1 MPQLYAR
8 LHRRFGRPQDGL
20 TRREMLQAS
29 LAAAAGV
36 LLSNRFDLAAQTG
49 RRVIVVGAGF
59 SGLTAAFELSRAGY
73 DVTVVEARNRVGGRV
88 VSFSDLVPGKNVE
101 GGAELIG
108 SNHPTWVA
116 YAERFK
122 LTFLDVNEEDL
133 ESPIVLDGKRLS
145 GDESEALWKELEA
158 SVNAMNADA
167 ARVTDADRPWTTP
180 GAEALDRR
188 TLASWIQGLKA
199 SAACKAAIDAMM
211 TSDAGVRSEWQSY
224 LANLAMVKGHGLEK
238 YWTDTEVYRCRGGNQ
253 QLARKLLAEIGEK
266 RVLLAT
272 PVDAVSVDDRLARVR
287 LANGRTLEAEDVI
300 VTVPPSVWNKIAFDP
315 VLPASLA
322 PQMGA
327 NVKCLIAVQDRF
339 WRREELAPDSL
350 SDGPINQTWEGT
362 DGQPGPGAALVA
374 FSGGPSADACRAWP
388 APSTLKLESY
398 LAELSKIYTG
408 IRPAYVRG
416 RFMDWPS
423 DVWAKAS
430 YSFPAPGQ
438 VTAMGPTLWRD
449 GSRLRFA
456 GEYTA
461 YAFMGY
467 MEGALHSGALVAR
480 AIAERDGVAK
490 RAGPIGG
497 AGRPAV

>member
-8 LHRRFGRPQDGL
+8 LHRRFGRPHDGL

-29 LAAAAGV
+29 LGAAAGV
-36 LLSNRFDLAAQTG
+36 LLSNRIDLAAQAG

-59 SGLTAAFELSRAGY
+59 SGLTVAYELSRAGY

-88 VSFSDLVPGKNVE
+88 VSFSDLVPGRNVE
-101 GGAELIG
+101 GGGELIG

-116 YAERFK
+116 YAERFN
-122 LTFLDVNEEDL
+122 LSFLDVTEEDL
-133 ESPIVLDGKRLS
+133 EAPIMLGGKKLT
-145 GDESEALWKELEA
+145 EEQSEALWEELEKA
-158 SVNAMNADA
+158 VNTMNAEA
-167 ARVTDADRPWTTP
+167 ARVTDADRPWSTP

-188 TLASWIQGLKA
+188 TLASWIQGLQA
-199 SAACKAAIDAMM
+199 SSPCKAAIDVMM
-211 TSDAGVRSEWQSY
+211 ASDAGVRSEWQSY
-224 LANLAMVKGHGLEK
+224 LGNLAMVKGHGLER
-238 YWTDTEVYRCRGGNQ
+238 YWTDSEVYRCRGGNQ
-253 QLARKLLAEIGEK
+253 QLARRLATEVGEK

-272 PVDAVSVDDRLARVR
+272 PVEAVSVDDRLARVR
-287 LANGRTLEAEDVI
+287 LANGRTLEAEDVV

-327 NVKCLIAVQDRF
+327 NVKCLIALQDRF
-339 WRREELAPDSL
+339 WRRAELAPDLL
-350 SDGPINQTWEGT
+350 SDGPINQTWDGT
-362 DGQPGPGAALVA
+362 DGQPGAGAALVA
-374 FSGGPSADACRAWP
+374 FSGGPSADTCRAWP
-388 APSTLKLESY
+388 AQTALKLESY
-398 LAELSKIYTG
+398 LAELSKVYTG

-438 VTAMGPTLWRD
+438 VTSMGPTLWRD

-456 GEYTA
+456 GEYTS

-490 RAGPIGG
+490 PRA
-497 AGRPAV
+497 

>member
-1 MPQLYAR
+1 M
-8 LHRRFGRPQDGL
+8 

-29 LAAAAGV
+29 IAAAAGV
-36 LLSNRFDLAAQTG
+36 LLSNRFELAAQSG

-88 VSFSDLVPGKNVE
+88 VSFGDLVPGKNVE

-108 SNHPTWVA
+108 SNHPTWVS
-116 YAERFK
+116 YAQRFK
-122 LTFLDVNEEDL
+122 LTFLDVHEEDL
-133 ESPIVLDGKRLS
+133 EAPIVLGGKKLS
-145 GDESEALWKELEA
+145 SDDSEALWKELEEA
-158 SVNAMNADA
+158 VKAMDAEA

-188 TLASWIQGLKA
+188 TLASWIQDLKA
-199 SAACKAAIDAMM
+199 SSQCKAAIDAMM
-211 TSDAGVRSEWQSY
+211 ASDAGVRTEWQSY
-224 LANLAMVKGHGLEK
+224 LGNLAMVKGHGLEK

-253 QLARKLLAEIGEK
+253 QLARRLMTEIGER
-266 RVLLAT
+266 RVMLSTPAT
-272 PVDAVSVDDRLARVR
+272 GVSVDDRLARVR
-287 LANGRTLEAEDVI
+287 LANGKTLEAEDVI

-327 NVKCLIAVQDRF
+327 NVKCLIAVRDAF
-339 WRREELAPDSL
+339 WRREELAPDTL
-350 SDGPINQTWEGT
+350 SDGAINQTWDGT
-362 DGQPGPGAALVA
+362 DGQPGAGSALVA
-374 FSGGPSADACRAWP
+374 FSGGPSADVCRSWP
-388 APSTLKLESY
+388 AQTTLKLESY
-398 LAELSKIYTG
+398 LAELSKVYKG
-408 IRPAYVRG
+408 LRPAYVRG

-423 DVWAKAS
+423 DVWTKAS

-438 VTAMGPTLWRD
+438 VTTMGPLLWRD
-449 GSRLRFA
+449 KTRLHFA
-456 GEYTA
+456 GEYTS

-480 AIAERDGVAK
+480 AIAERDGVAAK
-490 RAGPIGG
+490 VA
-497 AGRPAV
+497 